1 MTDIQVTYI
10 DHIGTDLSVVNA
22 ARVSFDKESGWRS
35 FMDYSLGR
43 TDQYGEP
50 QGYYTKELK
59 DDDAGLIR
67 FLAKHNHKSP
77 FNHTF
82 MSFRVKAPIIVARQ
96 LVKHEYM
103 PWNEVSRRYVKTV
116 PEFYH
121 PPVFRKAADNV
132 KQGSSD
138 EAVDMDDFSV
148 AHANPKYLCYLAMQT
163 YQELLRIG
171 VCPEQARMYLP
182 QNMMTEWIWSG
193 TLFAFAKMLNLRL
206 DKHTQYE
213 SRLVANLIE
222 PHVARLF
229 PVSWAAL
236 KHV

>member
-1 MTDIQVTYI
+1 MADMEVTYRG
-10 DHIGTDLSVVNA
+10 HFGTDLDVVDA
-22 ARVSFDKESGWRS
+22 ARVSFSKTSSLDEDGELRES
-35 FMDYSLGR
+35 
-43 TDQYGEP
+43 
-50 QGYYTKELK
+50 
-59 DDDAGLIR
+59 DARLIR
-67 FLAKHNHKSP
+67 YLADHQHTSP

-82 MSFRVKAPIIVARQ
+82 LSFTVKAPIIVARQ

-103 PWNEVSRRYVKTV
+103 PWNEVSRRYVKTL

-138 EAVDMDDFSV
+138 EEVTL
-148 AHANPKYLCYLAMQT
+148 AHFDAGRYVPQRVCEIALST
-163 YQELLRIG
+163 YEELLRIG

-182 QNMMTEWIWSG
+182 QNMMTEWRWSG

-213 SRLVANLIE
+213 SRLVAELIE

-229 PVSWAAL
+229 PVSWEAL
-236 KHV
+236 RNE

>member
-1 MTDIQVTYI
+1 MTDMQVTYI
-10 DHIGTDLSVVNA
+10 DHCGDDLSVVNA
-22 ARVSFDKESGWRS
+22 ARVSFDKESDWEYEDKYGGT
-35 FMDYSLGR
+35 LGSVDR
-43 TDQYGEP
+43 
-50 QGYYTKELK
+50 K
-59 DDDAGLIR
+59 LIR
-67 FLAKHNHKSP
+67 FLARENHKSP

-82 MSFRVKAPIIVARQ
+82 LSFRVKAPIIVARQ

-103 PWNEVSRRYVKTV
+103 PWNEVSRRYVKTL

-121 PPVFRKAADNV
+121 PPVLRKAADNV

-138 EAVDMDDFSV
+138 EAVDMSLFAADVHTPRF
-148 AHANPKYLCYLAMQT
+148 LCEIALET
-163 YQELLRIG
+163 YEELLRIG

-206 DKHTQYE
+206 DRHTQYE

-222 PHVARLF
+222 PHVAHLF
-229 PVSWAAL
+229 PESWEAL
-236 KHV
+236 RNGS

>member
-1 MTDIQVTYI
+1 MQVTYI
-10 DHIGTDLSVVNA
+10 DHMGDDLSVVNA
-22 ARVSFDKESGWRS
+22 ARVSFDKESWWDETTY
-35 FMDYSLGR
+35 MKSLSR
-43 TDQYGEP
+43 RDV
-50 QGYYTKELK
+50 
-59 DDDAGLIR
+59 GLIHY
-67 FLAKHNHKSP
+67 LAEHQHTSP

-82 MSFRVKAPIIVARQ
+82 LSFRVKAPIIVARQ
-96 LVKHEYM
+96 LAKHEYM
-103 PWNEVSRRYVKTV
+103 PWNEVSRRYVKTL

-138 EAVDMDDFSV
+138 EAVDMSLFDAGRHCPQRVCEIALS
-148 AHANPKYLCYLAMQT
+148 T
-163 YQELLRIG
+163 YEELLRIG

-206 DKHTQYE
+206 DVHTQYE
-213 SRLVANLIE
+213 SRLVAELIE

-229 PVSWAAL
+229 PVSWEAL
-236 KHV
+236 RNG